1 MTGHSLFSFGQQE
14 PWVAAVTQAL
24 VADIAAAVA
33 SHGSALV
40 ALAGGKTPEPIIKAF
55 AFAPLPWARVTLVPT
70 DDRLVPEESEFRNAR
85 QLRDWLEP
93 AKPQGARIITL
104 EMLEPPVR
112 LDAVLLGFGLDGHFA
127 SLFPGAE
134 GTATALEPD
143 SAQEIIRTT
152 PNPLPPEAPYPR
164 ISFTMRAF
172 ASAPRLH
179 VAANGA
185 QKAALLKRAFSADAA
200 SSPLAALLHQNAV
213 PVSCYCL
220 EPHTD

>member
-1 MTGHSLFSFGQQE
+1 MMDHTLSSFRQQE

-24 VADIAAAVA
+24 VADITAAVE

-40 ALAGGKTPEPIIKAF
+40 ALAGGKTPEPIVRAL
-55 AFAPLPWARVTLVPT
+55 ALAPLPWASITLVPT

-85 QLRDWLEP
+85 QLRDWLVP
-93 AKPQGARIITL
+93 AKAKGAQIVTL
-104 EMLEPPVR
+104 ESLQPPLR

-127 SLFPGAE
+127 SLFPGTE
-134 GTATALEPD
+134 GIPAALESKGGQD
-143 SAQEIIRTT
+143 IVRTT
-152 PNPLPPEAPYPR
+152 PKPLPPEAPYPR
-164 ISFTMRAF
+164 ISFTMKAF

-185 QKAALLKRAFSADAA
+185 QKAALLKQAFSADAA
-200 SSPLAALLHQNAV
+200 SSPLAALLHQKAA
-213 PVSCYCL
+213 PVACYCL